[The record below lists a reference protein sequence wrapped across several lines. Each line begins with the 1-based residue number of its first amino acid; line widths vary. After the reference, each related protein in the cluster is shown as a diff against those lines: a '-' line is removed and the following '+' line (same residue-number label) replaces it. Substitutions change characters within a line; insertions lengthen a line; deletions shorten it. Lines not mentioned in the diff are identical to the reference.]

1 MIIFFISG
9 WAPLRGLY
17 LGILGFHGLMLQ
29 LNLPHIIPLLLRQL
43 TNPLLF
49 IGSLLARSNLTIKL
63 LLLLLFELVQE
74 ISMFLKK
81 CVRLCKRKKL
91 LAK

>member
-1 MIIFFISG
+1 
-9 WAPLRGLY
+9 
-17 LGILGFHGLMLQ
+17 MLQ